1 MKGKLGLAVC
11 VCNPSTRMGKW
22 THPISGVHRSANL
35 PYFSKGRPMRW
46 MTPEEQLTSG
56 LCTLAYIHTH
66 RHTIVYAHNTLRM
79 KMTLNKAA
87 NAQFQNLTSN
97 RWLPPR
103 EHTAAQY

>member
-1 MKGKLGLAVC
+1 
-11 VCNPSTRMGKW
+11 
-22 THPISGVHRSANL
+22 
-35 PYFSKGRPMRW
+35 MRW
-46 MTPEEQLTSG
+46 MTPEERLTSG
-56 LCTLAYIHTH
+56 LCTLAYMHTH

-103 EHTAAQY
+103 EHTVLSSTVLRPASPGKRGSCLS